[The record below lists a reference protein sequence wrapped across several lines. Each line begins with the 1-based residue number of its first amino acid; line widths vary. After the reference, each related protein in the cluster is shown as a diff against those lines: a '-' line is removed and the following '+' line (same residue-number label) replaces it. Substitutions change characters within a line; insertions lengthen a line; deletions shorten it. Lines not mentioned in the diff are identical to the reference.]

1 MLGELIEL
9 GVASRLLLG
18 LTLCAG
24 LGERELTVEELGPA
38 ARADDAGGGGTAGEL
53 EA

>member
-1 MLGELIEL
+1 MGELIEL

-18 LTLCAG
+18 LASCIG

-38 ARADDAGGGGTAGEL
+38 ARARVISDGINIRL
-53 EA
+53 I